1 MNKGGLSQVIVNV
14 LLIVLVIV
22 VISTLWAF
30 LNNYLKKSP
39 IEESQSRL
47 NCLKDVDIEV
57 LNACYD
63 KNPLLNNPLLKI
75 TVKNKRELTLGDFFL
90 IRVTY
95 NNDTMVDI
103 PTAYYTYI
111 QGYETKTIII
121 PFYPNIKK
129 IKVIPKIE
137 GQVYLCTNEAPE
149 VENIKDCEINVGGS

>member
-1 MNKGGLSQVIVNV
+1 MSLSRYPKK
-14 LLIVLVIV
+14 LTTKC
-22 VISTLWAF
+22 STKYTIAVSS
-30 LNNYLKKSP
+30 NNE
-39 IEESQSRL
+39 I
-47 NCLKDVDIEV
+47 
-57 LNACYD
+57 
-63 KNPLLNNPLLKI
+63 
-75 TVKNKRELTLGDFFL
+75 G
-90 IRVTY
+90 
-95 NNDTMVDI
+95 NDTMVDI